1 MLLQFLLA
9 LSTLST
15 VFGIFA
21 AGFLSGCYYWYA
33 NTKINKQK
41 RKRKPKANETSKT
54 KNSIE

>member
-33 NTKINKQK
+33 NTKINK
-41 RKRKPKANETSKT
+41 
-54 KNSIE
+54 

>member
-9 LSTLST
+9 LSTLAT
-15 VFGIFA
+15 IFGIFA

-54 KNSIE
+54 KNPIE